1 MILRRRASTRRRA
14 PRASDDSPPARPRER
29 PRSVL
34 APVTIQ
40 RASSRARPLPV
51 LAASTP
57 RASSSLDEDARPP
70 KRWAVADRRPLFF
83 PPVSPRLARAFHLER
98 DARTALKSDDLE
110 RARERCPAACAGRED
125 RALDGNS
132 GRFSPQR
139 LTKGRDESA
148 LEKQCLHFFKKPF
161 AQGGSMAS
169 RESSMENRESS
180 GVVYWEPLEGREES
194 VRGGGDRGRFVTRS
208 RRSRCRFIRTPPRGC
223 FEGRRNLAV
232 CRLDLCRLDL
242 CRLDLRRRRH
252 VCSDLAGNP
261 IR

>member
-1 MILRRRASTRRRA
+1 MGGRR
-14 PRASDDSPPARPRER
+14 PSPAFFPARLP
-29 PRSVL
+29 
-34 APVTIQ
+34 
-40 RASSRARPLPV
+40 SSRARVPPRTRRTHRV
-51 LAASTP
+51 KERRSRARARTMSGGVCGTGRP
-57 RASSSLDEDARPP
+57 RAR
-70 KRWAVADRRPLFF
+70 
-83 PPVSPRLARAFHLER
+83 
-98 DARTALKSDDLE
+98 
-110 RARERCPAACAGRED
+110 
-125 RALDGNS
+125 RALDRNS
-132 GRFSPQR
+132 PSRFVPQR

-180 GVVYWEPLEGREES
+180 DVVYWEPLEGREES

>member
-1 MILRRRASTRRRA
+1 MSERAREQASGVRCKRRARVERRANVHDLRNLRTTPPHHDISQSSRLPRALEVILRRRASTRRRA
-14 PRASDDSPPARPRER
+14 PRTSDDSPPARPRER

-57 RASSSLDEDARPP
+57 RASSSLDEDARPQ

-125 RALDGNS
+125 RALD
-132 GRFSPQR
+132 
-139 LTKGRDESA
+139 A
-148 LEKQCLHFFKKPF
+148 
-161 AQGGSMAS
+161 
-169 RESSMENRESS
+169 
-180 GVVYWEPLEGREES
+180 
-194 VRGGGDRGRFVTRS
+194 RS
-208 RRSRCRFIRTPPRGC
+208 TEI
-223 FEGRRNLAV
+223 L
-232 CRLDLCRLDL
+232 
-242 CRLDLRRRRH
+242 
-252 VCSDLAGNP
+252 
-261 IR
+261 